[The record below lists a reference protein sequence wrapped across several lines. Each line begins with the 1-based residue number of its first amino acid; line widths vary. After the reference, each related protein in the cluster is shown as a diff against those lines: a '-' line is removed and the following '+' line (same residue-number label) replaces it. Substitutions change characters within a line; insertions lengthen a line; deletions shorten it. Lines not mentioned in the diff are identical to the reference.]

1 MLPSPTVGSNGLIL
15 LEYYSPRFYVLR
27 GFLFKWSMFL
37 MSPRPFVLGSSVFKD
52 PGIASHKVKSV
63 LVHYVTR
70 ILCNQ
75 ASMFTMHQIP
85 RNLCSEV
92 LYFKGPT
99 FQGVLCSPQSTL
111 FQGSDISRALCPDI
125 VFSSG
130 PCAICSK
137 SHLFPRPYASSF
149 LELKLAL
156 ISEFVQRFYENSF
169 VKRFLW

>member
-27 GFLFKWSMFL
+27 GLLFKWSMFL

-92 LYFKGPT
+92 LHFKGSYAPPKAHCSRGLI
-99 FQGVLCSPQSTL
+99 FQEHYVLTSF
-111 FQGSDISRALCPDI
+111 FQVAHVPY
-125 VFSSG
+125 V
-130 PCAICSK
+130 PKAICSQG
-137 SHLFPRPYASSF
+137 LMLQASW
-149 LELKLAL
+149 
-156 ISEFVQRFYENSF
+156 N
-169 VKRFLW
+169 